1 MMIIIKQAKKCPSH
15 TICRQT
21 LVIDILNENPVL
33 NTASKIQEYYNID
46 A

>member
-1 MMIIIKQAKKCPSH
+1 MVIIKQTKKCPSH

-21 LVIDILNENPVL
+21 LVIDILNENPVF